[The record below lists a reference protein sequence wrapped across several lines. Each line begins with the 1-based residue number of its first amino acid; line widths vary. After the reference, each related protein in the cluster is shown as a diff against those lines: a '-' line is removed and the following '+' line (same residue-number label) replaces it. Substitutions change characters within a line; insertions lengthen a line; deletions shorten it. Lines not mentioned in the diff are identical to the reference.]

1 MEQLTERYGANAVS
15 TREEMRI
22 RADEPSFDRA
32 ADASGQT
39 VSPPR
44 VEGDLS

>member
-1 MEQLTERYGANAVS
+1 MEQLTERYGADAVS

-32 ADASGQT
+32 ADAVDRT